1 MPELLTLQ
9 DLANGH
15 LDVKALGEAANG
27 DENTIV
33 TTRTGNTYPSAERA
47 INIMFQNGGLPAEP
61 FETKAQMTSEGA
73 SLPDGQLAMVHNDT
87 VNNGLYVKTAGA
99 WVKSAYDPVSISKLY
114 ADKVSN
120 TAFDIKYT
128 KPSKNLFNPKDAL
141 IGYVLLSTTGKE
153 SANPD
158 YISTGKIPVEAG
170 VKYRVTGRFAYM
182 YVYDANDSV
191 LSRNTTASP
200 VFEDSVVTMPPAAA
214 YVRFT
219 ITAIGATSESLDD
232 NYLSIS
238 KGVEPIPYRKGY
250 PTIDGLKLNDAQ
262 ISDIKEEV
270 LLDTRKEI
278 NLTSENIIDF
288 KGNLFHANKSVI
300 GKRVEA
306 DGSEVENSTWHHSD
320 FIPVNPNDVYTLSGR
335 VGSYAF
341 EHIAYY
347 DKDKKF
353 ITRNDARTA
362 ATTNGR
368 VEVTTPPDAYYAIL
382 NMQISN
388 PDDDARMFYKGSDA
402 KTYERPALSED
413 ISKAVFDSLS
423 ADYLKPSIN
432 LISHDLIE
440 DNFTLISSSGVKSPN
455 TAYGIVEFIPV
466 EPNTLY
472 TARGGRISTI
482 FYYDSSKAFISR
494 TTSLGEITTP
504 SNAYFVRFVLTKPV
518 GGSLSKGQFFAKG
531 RFEDDYYESGYK
543 QITNLKL
550 DDENIEDI
558 GKRLNIVSPLPFFL
572 SHSPTSIYDNK
583 ASFDGYLDWKT
594 KTPEQVY
601 AMFDALVA
609 AHPTYITKQPL
620 GVTQEGRELSA
631 YKLTPVRPNASLVT
645 KRRYPKVLIV
655 GSIHGYEK
663 LPALTLYL
671 MLEQMC
677 NNHTSDDMLA
687 LLRFNVEFVILPLA
701 NPDGWV
707 RNQRKNA
714 SEVDINRNFPS
725 GFAPPT
731 VEPSNEK
738 YGGLSPL
745 SEIESQLING
755 LIQSNLDAD
764 IAIDFHNFFG
774 SAGTPIWVNTLL
786 SPKMEMLT
794 QALVVRMTEKWRKE
808 YTWIPTDADYF
819 AGYSTTAPG
828 HAILARHMQDS
839 GIPNCITYEFSENW
853 GTTAVGVVSYDA
865 TFLSTAIEAYINLLV
880 MMLDAVDKN
889 KIG

>member
-1 MPELLTLQ
+1 MAEINTVIAEASQ
-9 DLANGH
+9 DLQTIEDFVNLPAGS
-15 LDVKALGEAANG
+15 DVRPRLLPSVNVGTLAGARQAIFKA
-27 DENTIV
+27 
-33 TTRTGNTYPSAERA
+33 
-47 INIMFQNGGLPAEP
+47 GGLPAEP
-61 FETKAQMTSEGA
+61 FATKALMTA
-73 SLPDGQLAMVHNDT
+73 SALADGKYAMVTEDAD
-87 VNNGLYVKTAGA
+87 NNGLYVKTAGV
-99 WVKSAYDPVSISKLY
+99 WVKSAYDPVSISKSY
-114 ADKVSN
+114 ADKVSS
-120 TAFDIKYT
+120 TAFDVKYT

-141 IGYVLLSTTGKE
+141 IGYTLLSTTGE
-153 SANPD
+153 ETANPD
-158 YISTGKIPVEAG
+158 YISTGKIPVEVG

-182 YVYDANDSV
+182 FVYDANDSL
-191 LSRNTTASP
+191 LSRHTMSAP
-200 VFEDSVVTMPPAAA
+200 IFEDSVATMPAAAA

-219 ITAIGATSESLDD
+219 ITAIGATPASLDD

-238 KGVEPIPYRKGY
+238 KGVEPIAYRKGY

-262 ISDIKEEV
+262 ISDIKKEV
-270 LLDTRKEI
+270 VLDTRKEI

-320 FIPVNPNDVYTLSGR
+320 FIPVNPNDIYTLSGR

-347 DKDKKF
+347 NKDKKF
-353 ITRNDARTA
+353 ITRDVARTA
-362 ATTNGR
+362 TTTNGR

-382 NMQISN
+382 NMQLSY
-388 PDDDARMFYKGSDA
+388 PTDDERMFYKGSGA
-402 KTYERPALSED
+402 KTYERPTLSED
-413 ISKAVFDSLS
+413 MSKAVFDSLS
-423 ADYLKPSIN
+423 TDYLKPSIN
-432 LISHDLIE
+432 LISHDLIW
-440 DNFTLISSSGVKSPN
+440 DNFTLISSSGAKSPN
-455 TAYGIVEFIPV
+455 NGFGMVEFIPV

-504 SNAYFVRFVLTKPV
+504 SNAYFVRFILTKPV
-518 GGSLSKGQFFAKG
+518 GGSLEKGQFFAKG
-531 RFEDDYYESGYK
+531 RFEDGFYESGYK

-558 GKRLNIVSPLPFFL
+558 GKRLKVSGSPFFL

-609 AHPTYITKQPL
+609 AHPTYLTKQPL

-631 YKLTPVRPNASLVT
+631 YKVTPVRPDASLVT

-714 SEVDINRNFPS
+714 SEIDLNRNFPS

-731 VEPSNEK
+731 VEPSDEK

-764 IAIDFHNFFG
+764 IGIDFHNWFTTG
-774 SAGTPIWVNTLL
+774 GAPIWVNSLV
-786 SPKMEMLT
+786 SPQMEMLT
-794 QALVVRMTEKWRKE
+794 QALIVRMTEKWRKE

-819 AGYSTTAPG
+819 AGRSTTAPG

-839 GIPNCITYEFSENW
+839 GISNCSTYEFSENW
-853 GTTAVGVVSYDA
+853 GTMAEGVVSYDA
-865 TFLSTAIEAYINLLV
+865 TFLSTAIEAYINFLV
-880 MMLDAVDKN
+880 MLLDAVDKN
-889 KIG
+889 KLG

>member
-1 MPELLTLQ
+1 MADAITIKALQ
-9 DLANGH
+9 DASLDAKSLEEVVNGS
-15 LDVKALGEAANG
+15 DTKQ
-27 DENTIV
+27 V
-33 TTRTGNTYPSAERA
+33 TTRLGESYPSVKKA
-47 INIMFQNGGLPAEP
+47 IKTLFENGGLPATP
-61 FETKAQMTSEGA
+61 FATKALMTA
-73 SLPDGQLAMVHNDT
+73 SSLANDKYAMVTDGGAD
-87 VNNGLYVKTAGA
+87 NGLYVKTAGA
-99 WVKSAYDPVSISKLY
+99 WVKSSYDPVSISKSY

-128 KPSKNLFNPKDAL
+128 KPNKNLFNPKDAL
-141 IGYVLLSTTGKE
+141 IGYTLHSTTGKE
-153 SANPD
+153 TASPD
-158 YISTGKIPVEAG
+158 YISTGKIPVEVG
-170 VKYRVTGRFAYM
+170 VKYRVTGRFASM
-182 YVYDANDSV
+182 YVYDANDNL
-191 LSRNTTASP
+191 LSRNAPSSP
-200 VFEDSVVTMPPAAA
+200 VFEGSVTTMPDAAA
-214 YVRFT
+214 YVRFV
-219 ITAIGATSESLDD
+219 ITAIGATSASLDD
-232 NYLSIS
+232 NNLSIS
-238 KGVEPIPYRKGY
+238 KGVEPIAYRKGY
-250 PTIDGLKLNDAQ
+250 PIIDGLKLNDAE
-262 ISDIKEEV
+262 ISDIKKEV
-270 LLDTRKEI
+270 ILDTRKEI

-300 GKRVEA
+300 GKRIEA
-306 DGSEVENSTWHHSD
+306 NGSEVENSSWHHSD

-353 ITRNDARTA
+353 ITRNNAKTS

-382 NMQISN
+382 NMQISY
-388 PDDDARMFYKGSDA
+388 PSDDERMFYKGTGA
-402 KTYERPALSED
+402 KTYENPKLSKSA
-413 ISKAVFDSLS
+413 SKAVFDNLASN
-423 ADYLKPSIN
+423 YLKSGKN
-432 LISHDLIE
+432 LISHELIE

-472 TARGGRISTI
+472 TARGGRLATT
-482 FYYDSSKAFISR
+482 FYYDSSKTFIS
-494 TTSLGEITTP
+494 TTPTLGEVVTP
-504 SNAYFVRFVLTKPV
+504 SNAAFVRFIITKPV
-518 GGSLSKGQFFAKG
+518 GGSLEKGQFFAKG
-531 RFEDDYYESGYK
+531 SFKENYYESGYK

-558 GKRLNIVSPLPFFL
+558 GKRLGVINSLPFFL

-609 AHPTYITKQPL
+609 AHPTYLTKQPL
-620 GVTQEGRELSA
+620 GVTQEGREMSA

-714 SEVDINRNFPS
+714 SEIDINRNFPS
-725 GFAPPT
+725 GFSPPT

-745 SEIESQLING
+745 SEIESQLIND

-764 IAIDFHNFFG
+764 IGLDFHNFFA
-774 SAGTPIWVNTLL
+774 SAGLPIWVNTLL
-786 SPKMEMLT
+786 SPEMEMLT

-828 HAILARHMQDS
+828 NAILARHMQDS